1 MRQPPISTLTD
12 TLLPYTTLFRSEAF
26 FESRRFLV
34 DLPQLAAVIDD
45 DRPGPYAGCEQ
56 PEHDQLDDDVR
67 LHEQRQRRQ
76 CLRSVQHHFAPH
88 VRLSP
93 STAQMLPPSL
103 AAGVSVVRRPTAEP
117 RSRSRPPADRH
128 QIGSASCRE
137 RVCQYL

>member
-1 MRQPPISTLTD
+1 MKGVDVVRRP
-12 TLLPYTTLFRSEAF
+12 EAF
-26 FESRRFLV
+26 FESLRFLV

-103 AAGVSVVRRPTAEP
+103 AADRKSAVSGKSVSVRVDHGGRRIIKKKKKTKT
-117 RSRSRPPADRH
+117 
-128 QIGSASCRE
+128 
-137 RVCQYL
+137 